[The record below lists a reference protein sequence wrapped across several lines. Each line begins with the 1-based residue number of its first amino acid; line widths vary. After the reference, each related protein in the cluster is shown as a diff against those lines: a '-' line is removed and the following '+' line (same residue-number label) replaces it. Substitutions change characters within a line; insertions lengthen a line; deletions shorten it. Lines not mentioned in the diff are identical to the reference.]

1 MGDCSGTGGVRGGPM
16 RVIFYNKKRYPKH
29 KGGARGLQWWWY
41 TTKYKLPRFFS
52 TVCIGLRKSLGR
64 KERNMTG
71 IMALEDALMQLVREV
86 GKERSKQQT
95 KYISSRVLMYV
106 PKQEFTYYNGS
117 SSQVRLQPH
126 SVLNLKIKQKSC
138 TFSKY

>member
-1 MGDCSGTGGVRGGPM
+1 
-16 RVIFYNKKRYPKH
+16 
-29 KGGARGLQWWWY
+29 
-41 TTKYKLPRFFS
+41 
-52 TVCIGLRKSLGR
+52 
-64 KERNMTG
+64 MTG

>member
-1 MGDCSGTGGVRGGPM
+1 
-16 RVIFYNKKRYPKH
+16 
-29 KGGARGLQWWWY
+29 LQWWWY

-86 GKERSKQQT
+86 GKERVHEVNNKQNIFLPG
-95 KYISSRVLMYV
+95 YSCMFPSRSVRITMEV
-106 PKQEFTYYNGS
+106 
-117 SSQVRLQPH
+117 QVK
-126 SVLNLKIKQKSC
+126 SACNLTQ
-138 TFSKY
+138 F